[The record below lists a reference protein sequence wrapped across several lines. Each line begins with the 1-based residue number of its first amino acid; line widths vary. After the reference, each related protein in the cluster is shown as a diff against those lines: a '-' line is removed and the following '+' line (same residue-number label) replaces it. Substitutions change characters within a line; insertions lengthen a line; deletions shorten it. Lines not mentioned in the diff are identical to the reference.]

1 MEEDP
6 TAFVIYLLLLVF
18 FFLALTLRVL
28 FPTLPTISVRVSLF
42 SFSGHFF
49 FFIYLKSSATIS
61 SHRIILCILP
71 SYTVHTYTSETTS
84 KASVWENFL
93 SIPTGGFINNNQP
106 TSVLPDEGLQ
116 VHIARNNIALFI
128 SIEWDAKYRLICFD
142 CSIVNFFFLGLI
154 RMVFSNEINCSP
166 TPLPILI
173 RKYDTETLNNLI
185 HCRMPKELKTKR
197 NK

>member
-84 KASVWENFL
+84 KASV
-93 SIPTGGFINNNQP
+93 
-106 TSVLPDEGLQ
+106 
-116 VHIARNNIALFI
+116 
-128 SIEWDAKYRLICFD
+128 
-142 CSIVNFFFLGLI
+142 
-154 RMVFSNEINCSP
+154 
-166 TPLPILI
+166 
-173 RKYDTETLNNLI
+173 
-185 HCRMPKELKTKR
+185 
-197 NK
+197 